1 MNKIIIND
9 FFFVPVPKQA
19 RVLAEDLVCLLML
32 SHVQLFVTLWTVA
45 CQAPLSMGFFRQE
58 YWNGWPLPLDGEG
71 LFNSPLHSL
80 WSSTS
85 SITLQS
91 LNPCLLNWTCL
102 SPHRAYWYINS
113 EGLNQRRFFF
123 DLFPTAND
131 HFCDH
136 IHCLFWC
143 LYL

>member
-1 MNKIIIND
+1 MI
-9 FFFVPVPKQA
+9 FFFVPVPRQA

-45 CQAPLSMGFFRQE
+45 RQAPLSMGFFRQE

-91 LNPCLLNWTCL
+91 LNPCLLN
-102 SPHRAYWYINS
+102 
-113 EGLNQRRFFF
+113 
-123 DLFPTAND
+123 
-131 HFCDH
+131 
-136 IHCLFWC
+136 
-143 LYL
+143 